1 MDELGLF
8 PLFDLLETLN
18 LPVIPAAFTNKTT
31 NYIEQIASVKR
42 NIGRDIFFGM
52 DIMHDPRD
60 NSRYVIV
67 LDVPIHS
74 SPFLRYTHR
83 YFFTLQL

>member
-8 PLFDLLETLN
+8 PLFDLLESLN
-18 LPVIPAAFTNKTT
+18 LPMIPAAFTNETT
-31 NYIEQIASVKR
+31 NFIQLIANVKK

-52 DIMHDPRD
+52 DIMQDPRN

-67 LDVPIHS
+67 FDVPDHS
-74 SPFLRYTHR
+74 SPFIRYI
-83 YFFTLQL
+83 